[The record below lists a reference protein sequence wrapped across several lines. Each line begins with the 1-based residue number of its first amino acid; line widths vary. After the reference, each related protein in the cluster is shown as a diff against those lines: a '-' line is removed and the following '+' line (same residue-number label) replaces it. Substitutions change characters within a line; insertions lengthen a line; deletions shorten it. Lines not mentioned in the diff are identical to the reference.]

1 MIGYQ
6 ETTAQCG
13 NRVAQHFRQIQP
25 APLTIPWVLSFGVP
39 FHVRLGDTASGRASD
54 GSFLAGLFAGPAYV
68 DSHGAA
74 ACIKV
79 NFTAPGAY
87 RFFGVPMDELA
98 GRLVAAD
105 ELLGG
110 AAAAL
115 SARLSGEPAWER
127 RFDLIEAFLS
137 SRVRRLD
144 APPLPTARAFD
155 RLLGTGGAEP
165 ISNLAAGLGWSRK
178 HLAAKFRHEIGLTP
192 KTIARMARFNR
203 VLIRARR
210 RDPGSWAALA
220 AECCYAD
227 QAHLVRDF
235 KDFTGESPTAWQA
248 RLAGRPVAP
257 MYNPPAAR

>member
-1 MIGYQ
+1 MPRTHVTLVALTCLIGSSAAYGQ
-6 ETTAQCG
+6 WVQFTNET
-13 NRVAQHFRQIQP
+13 
-25 APLTIPWVLSFGVP
+25 S
-39 FHVRLGDTASGRASD
+39 S
-54 GSFLAGLFAGPAYV
+54 
-68 DSHGAA
+68 
-74 ACIKV
+74 
-79 NFTAPGAY
+79 
-87 RFFGVPMDELA
+87 
-98 GRLVAAD
+98 RLVSNPSV
-105 ELLGG
+105 G
-110 AAAAL
+110 A
-115 SARLSGEPAWER
+115 S
-127 RFDLIEAFLS
+127 
-137 SRVRRLD
+137 
-144 APPLPTARAFD
+144 
-155 RLLGTGGAEP
+155 
-165 ISNLAAGLGWSRK
+165 GLGWSRK